1 MDLSDLFADLEQQLG
16 TELDQELRDQ
26 LGDEERQRQARLN
39 LRERIRL
46 MGLPRGIAAREPLLV
61 TLSSGS
67 QRRLSPV
74 THGRDWI
81 AADVHNSM
89 GEITHAVI
97 PLHAIV
103 SLHPT
108 AAQQE
113 RSLGDPVTSI
123 SREDVA
129 SLAPAR
135 ARLTDQI
142 GFGYVL
148 RDLARRRKPLEV
160 VMMGGREAS
169 LRGTIDRVGA
179 DHLDLSLADRVSIIP
194 LAHIELVTLL

>member
-16 TELDQELRDQ
+16 TELDLELRDQ
-26 LGDEERQRQARLN
+26 LGDEERQRQARLT

-46 MGLPRGIAAREPLLV
+46 MGLPRGFAAREPLQITLV
-61 TLSSGS
+61 SGS
-67 QRRLSPV
+67 PLRISPV

-81 AADVHNSM
+81 AADVHSSM
-89 GEITHAVI
+89 GEISHAVI
-97 PLHAIV
+97 PLHSV
-103 SLHPT
+103 LVLHPT
-108 AAQQE
+108 AAQEE
-113 RSLGDPVTSI
+113 RSLGDPVTRI

-129 SLAPAR
+129 SLNPAQ

-148 RDLARRRKPLEV
+148 RDLGRRRKPVE
-160 VMMGGREAS
+160 VMMMHGTAV
-169 LRGTIDRVGA
+169 RGTIDRVGV

-194 LAHIELVTLL
+194 LAQIELVTLL

>member
-16 TELDQELRDQ
+16 TELDLELRDQ
-26 LGDEERQRQARLN
+26 LGDEERQRQARLT

-46 MGLPRGIAAREPLLV
+46 MSLPRGISTREPLQITLV
-61 TLSSGS
+61 SGR
-67 QRRLSPV
+67 QLRLSPV

-81 AADVHNSM
+81 AADVHSSM
-89 GEITHAVI
+89 GHISHAVI
-97 PLHAIV
+97 PLSSVLA
-103 SLHPT
+103 LHPS

-129 SLAPAR
+129 SLSPAP
-135 ARLTDQI
+135 ARLTDAI

-148 RDLARRRKPLEV
+148 RDLARRRKPVEV
-160 VMMGGREAS
+160 VLVHEAPV
-169 LRGTIDRVGA
+169 RGTIDRVGA
-179 DHLDLSLADRVSIIP
+179 DHLDLSLADRSHIIP
-194 LAHIELVTLL
+194 LAQIELVTLL